1 MAAIDAF
8 WHVVNLLA
16 PAGSVAVIAACMA
29 RLLWRRQ
36 LASVSWRRL
45 VGWPAA
51 LSAIVIVAGLLMSGR
66 DGRIVT
72 YMIMVLAC
80 ATGLWWAGWGGRSRG

>member
-8 WHVVNLLA
+8 WHLLNLLA

-29 RLLWRRQ
+29 RLLWWRR
-36 LASVSWRRL
+36 LKTVSWRRL
-45 VGWPAA
+45 VGWPAC
-51 LSAIVIVAGLLMSGR
+51 LSALVVVVGLLVSGR

-72 YMIMVLAC
+72 YMVMVLAC
-80 ATGLWWAGWGGRSRG
+80 AAGLWWAGWGGRSKG